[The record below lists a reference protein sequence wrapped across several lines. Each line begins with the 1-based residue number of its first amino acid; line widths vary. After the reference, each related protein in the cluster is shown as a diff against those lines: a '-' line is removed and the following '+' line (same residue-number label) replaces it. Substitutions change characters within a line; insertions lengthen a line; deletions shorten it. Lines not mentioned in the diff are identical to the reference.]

1 MEAPVSNWI
10 PSSHADLLSD
20 ACRAIAVLATVMP
33 DGTPHA
39 TPVWFDVEGEFI
51 RVNTARGRVKDRN
64 MMARPD
70 VSLCI
75 LDPGDAYRYLQVR
88 GTVDH
93 TDESGGRQHI
103 NKLASKYLGRET
115 YPGPADEQR
124 VAYYIH
130 VRSTQAMG

>member
-1 MEAPVSNWI
+1 MQDLI
-10 PSSHADLLSD
+10 PSSHADLVSD
-20 ACRAIAVLATVMP
+20 ACRAFAVLATVMP
-33 DGTPHA
+33 DGSPQA

-88 GTVDH
+88 GAVDH

-103 NKLASKYLGRET
+103 DRLASKYLGRET

-124 VAYYIH
+124 VTFYIR
-130 VRSTQAMG
+130 VRSIQAMG